1 MDIGALGAATQ
12 LQSGQRTQ
20 QAGMA
25 GLKAA
30 ATQGQSLVALLTQ
43 ATEQVKQVQTQAAA
57 APASAPAPEQSS
69 SERRLARG
77 SIVNILA

>member
-20 QAGMA
+20 QAGMVS
-25 GLKAA
+25 LKSAVA
-30 ATQGQSLVALLTQ
+30 QSQSVVALLTNAVDQ
-43 ATEQVKQVQTQAAA
+43 AKQVQTQAAA
-57 APASAPAPEQSS
+57 APANQPAPEQSG

>member
-1 MDIGALGAATQ
+1 MDIAALGAATQ

-25 GLKAA
+25 GLKSAVA
-30 ATQGQSLVALLTQ
+30 QSQSVVALLTNAVNQ
-43 ATEQVKQVQTQAAA
+43 AKQVQTQTAA
-57 APASAPAPEQSS
+57 APADQPAPEQSA

>member
-1 MDIGALGAATQ
+1 MDIAALGAATQ

-25 GLKAA
+25 SLKAA

-43 ATEQVKQVQTQAAA
+43 ATEQVKQVQTQTAA
-57 APASAPAPEQSS
+57 APANAPAPEQAS

>member
-12 LQSGQRTQ
+12 LQGGQRTQ
-20 QAGMA
+20 PAGMA
-25 GLKAA
+25 GLKSAVA
-30 ATQGQSLVALLTQ
+30 QSQSVVALLTNAVSQ
-43 ATEQVKQVQTQAAA
+43 AKQMQAAA
-57 APASAPAPEQSS
+57 APATQPAPEQSS

>member
-12 LQSGQRTQ
+12 LQGGQRTQ

-25 GLKAA
+25 GLKSAVA
-30 ATQGQSLVALLTQ
+30 QSQSVVALLTNAVSQAKQMQ
-43 ATEQVKQVQTQAAA
+43 ATA
-57 APASAPAPEQSS
+57 APASQPAPEQSS